1 MEINEK
7 LIEIQNRF
15 DENLAKAQKL
25 DQEIAKLRDQRNAL
39 QMPLLED
46 QGALKT
52 LKEMLN

>member
-25 DQEIAKLRDQRNAL
+25 DEEIAKLRDQRNAL

-46 QGALKT
+46 QGAIKT

>member
-25 DQEIAKLRDQRNAL
+25 DQEIAKLRDERNAL
-39 QMPLLED
+39 QLPLLED
-46 QGALKT
+46 QGAIKT

>member
-15 DENLAKAQKL
+15 DENFAKAQKL

-46 QGALKT
+46 QGAIKT